1 MIKNLPPLFLTF
13 SQTQYLIYRIS
24 KNTFINFQTQTDE

>member
-13 SQTQYLIYRIS
+13 SQPKYLIYRIS
-24 KNTFINFQTQTDE
+24 KNTFIKF